1 MTKMTGALALIAL
14 VLCAPTLQAQEFKVP
29 VPAGATI
36 TLLDF
41 PGNLP
46 IEGYNGT
53 DIIISGGTATE
64 TPDRAKGLKPI
75 YPGGE
80 DNTGQGI
87 ALEKSGNMITLRYL
101 LPITQEAKNYK
112 IKIPE
117 GAYLKI
123 KSGCERNTGVTLS
136 NLKGEID
143 VDVCSGI
150 KLKNVTGPLVL
161 STINGNVDVTFTTV
175 SKDKP
180 ISIATIN
187 GEIDVTLPAAT
198 PANIEMSNISG
209 NMYSDFD
216 FHTDDKNMKR
226 IGGNSVNTQI
236 NGGGLD
242 IKLHTI
248 NGNIYLRK
256 G

>member
-1 MTKMTGALALIAL
+1 MTKITGTLVLTAL
-14 VLCAPTLQAQEFKVP
+14 VLCSPTLKAQEFRTP

-46 IEGYNGT
+46 IEGYSGT
-53 DIIISGGTATE
+53 DIVITGTEPVE
-64 TPDRAKGLKPI
+64 TPERAKGLKPI

-87 ALEKSGNMITLRYL
+87 ALDKNGDQVTLRYL
-101 LPITQEAKNYK
+101 LPITRGDKHYK
-112 IKIPE
+112 IKVPE
-117 GAYLKI
+117 TAYLKI
-123 KSGCERNTGVTLS
+123 KSGCERHTDLTLS

-143 VDVCSGI
+143 LDVCASV
-150 KLKNVTGPLVL
+150 KLKNVTGPLVV
-161 STINGNVDVTFTTV
+161 STINGSVDVTFTTV

-198 PANIEMSNISG
+198 PANIEMSNING
-209 NMYSDFD
+209 TMYSDFD
-216 FHTDDKNMKR
+216 FHTDDKNLKR
-226 IGGNSVNTQI
+226 IGGSSVKTQI
-236 NGGGLD
+236 NGGGVD